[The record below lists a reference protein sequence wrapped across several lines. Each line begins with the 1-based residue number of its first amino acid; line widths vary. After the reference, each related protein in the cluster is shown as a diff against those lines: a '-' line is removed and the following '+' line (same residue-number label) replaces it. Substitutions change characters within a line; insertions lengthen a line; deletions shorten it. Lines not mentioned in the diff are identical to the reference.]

1 MNTYFFLKYFVCLT
15 CFLKDRNNNTD
26 LFFFNNTDLIRD
38 KKQNNSIAIT
48 LIEFALIESSHKD
61 SNSDGLR
68 GEL

>member
-1 MNTYFFLKYFVCLT
+1 MT

-48 LIEFALIESSHKD
+48 LIEFVLIESSHKD

>member
-26 LFFFNNTDLIRD
+26 VIRD
-38 KKQNNSIAIT
+38 KKQNNSIAIA
-48 LIEFALIESSHKD
+48 LIEFVIIESSHKD

-68 GEL
+68 GEF

>member
-48 LIEFALIESSHKD
+48 LIEFVLIESSHKD